1 MRGKTKSVKRPGT
14 IRYWAVLRSTFNGFT
29 LIEILVGLT
38 IVALLFGV
46 GYASYRDFARRQ
58 ILNSSYDKIR
68 SSLSLAQQLALSGDK
83 PAGCPA
89 NSVLSGYRV
98 DFGQKKFYAECV
110 GPGGTTLAQEKII
123 DIPPGIEISSS
134 QSTILYKVLGQGT
147 DQVSETTITITQTG
161 TGSTI
166 NAILTQDGRLKK

>member
-1 MRGKTKSVKRPGT
+1 MRGKTKSVKHPST
-14 IRYWAVLRSTFNGFT
+14 IRYGAGKTLNGFT

-83 PAGCPA
+83 PAACPV

-98 DFGQKKFYAECV
+98 DFSQKKFYAECV
-110 GPGGTTLAQEKII
+110 GPGGTVKAQEKII
-123 DIPPGIEISSS
+123 DIPLGIEISSS
-134 QSTILYKVLGQGT
+134 PETILYKILGQGT
-147 DQVSETTITITQTG
+147 DQISETIITITQTG
-161 TGSTI
+161 TGNTI